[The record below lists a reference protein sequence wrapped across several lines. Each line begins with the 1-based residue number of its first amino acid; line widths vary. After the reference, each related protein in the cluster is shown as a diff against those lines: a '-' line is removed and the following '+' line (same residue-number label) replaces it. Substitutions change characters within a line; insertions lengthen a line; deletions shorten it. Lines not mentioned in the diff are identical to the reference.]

1 MAFFTTSD
9 HTKIYY
15 EDFGNGERTIVFLHG
30 LRDSHAS
37 FKERADRLAEKY
49 RIIVYDQRA
58 HGRSD
63 VPRAG
68 YTIPRLAQDLQEL
81 IDHLGLGRVILI
93 GYSLGVHV
101 LYDYVKQFGET
112 HIDSYVLSVM
122 SPKII
127 TDENYKLGLNG
138 NFPYEDAMRF
148 IRKTKRYYPLIRLLG
163 AATYS
168 GDKKYKKQVAAF
180 YKRARTMKKMPMVQL
195 NIALAKGDYWPT
207 LDTMT
212 RPALV
217 IAGENDIY
225 PVETHETVCARLTDA
240 KLAII
245 PDAGHLVLLE
255 RPDAYMKEIED
266 FLNGPA
272 SR

>member
-30 LRDSHAS
+30 LRDSHVT
-37 FKERADRLAEKY
+37 FKEQAGGLAEKY

-68 YTIPRLAQDLQEL
+68 YTIARLAQDLQEL

-101 LYDYVKQFGET
+101 LFDYVEQFGEA
-112 HIDSYVLSVM
+112 HIDGYVLSVM
-122 SPKII
+122 SPRLI
-127 TDENYKLGLNG
+127 TDDHYKLGLNG
-138 NFPYEDAMRF
+138 DFTYEDAMRF
-148 IRKTKRYYPLIRLLG
+148 IRKTKLYHPLIRLFG
-163 AATYS
+163 AAAYS
-168 GDKKYKKQVAAF
+168 GDKKYKKQVAPF
-180 YKRARTMKKMPMVQL
+180 YRRAKKCKKMPMVQL
-195 NIALAKGDYWPT
+195 NVALTQGDYWPT
-207 LDTMT
+207 LDKMT

-217 IAGENDIY
+217 IAGEKDIY
-225 PVETHETVCARLTDA
+225 PIETHETVCSKLMDA

-255 RPDAYMKEIED
+255 RPDAYMQALES
-266 FLNGPA
+266 FLSGSA